1 MSTPTDTFDISAL
14 RMTSGEG
21 RRIEQ
26 TVAIEPFVLSDETY
40 DVTPSVVAIKLD
52 ISQMTGQGYALRLR
66 FSASLSGP
74 CMRCLGPAAAT
85 FAVDSREVEQPDS
98 DDPEMRS
105 PYVSEGQLDLAAWAR
120 DALLLLLPAALLCR
134 TDCAGLCPV
143 CGVDLNEAG
152 AEHHHEAE
160 PDPRWAPLRGLN
172 PEK

>member
-1 MSTPTDTFDISAL
+1 
-14 RMTSGEG
+14 
-21 RRIEQ
+21 
-26 TVAIEPFVLSDETY
+26 
-40 DVTPSVVAIKLD
+40 
-52 ISQMTGQGYALRLR
+52 
-66 FSASLSGP
+66 
-74 CMRCLGPAAAT
+74 MRCLGPAAAT